1 MKVHLFA
8 AALVLTLGFGT
19 VVEGQVCTLNFQ
31 LWNRDRE
38 VNGEVNTECSPSI
51 HPTTTWGN
59 WGVNSNWGT
68 REDGHQ
74 FQGWCHDDDMPDGSQ
89 ACTDEGYEWNSCT
102 QDHVRNDGVSCYYY
116 NVDEDGISGC
126 EAQRTQSSF
135 TNNLY
140 GSGSFV
146 QSVGCP
152 FDTNGDGVF
161 DTGGCLDANSISVT
175 GNYMDLYELD
185 KRDFDTFVTRLSFP
199 NLSVSPQNCEW
210 DSCPS
215 TPVQSW
221 HAQTGASPSL
231 PGTEAKIGLAIA
243 NAHYSFDCNTCAA
256 LPNDPC
262 CAACGNN

>member
-1 MKVHLFA
+1 MKNILVA
-8 AALVLTLGFGT
+8 TALVLTLGFGT
-19 VVEGQVCTLNFQ
+19 VVEAQVCTVNFQ

-38 VNGEVNTECSPSI
+38 VNGEVNVECAPDI
-51 HPTTTWGN
+51 HPATWGN

-89 ACTDEGYEWNSCT
+89 ACTGDWYEWNSCT
-102 QDHVRNDGVSCYYY
+102 QDHIRNDGVSCYYY

-135 TNNLY
+135 TDNLY

-152 FDTNGDGVF
+152 LDTNGDGVF
-161 DTGGCLDANSISVT
+161 DTGGCLGVGTLRIN

-185 KRDFDTFVTRLSFP
+185 KRDFDTFVNRLSFP

-221 HAQTGASPSL
+221 HAQTGASPAL

-243 NAHYSFDCNTCAA
+243 NAHYSFDCRTCEA